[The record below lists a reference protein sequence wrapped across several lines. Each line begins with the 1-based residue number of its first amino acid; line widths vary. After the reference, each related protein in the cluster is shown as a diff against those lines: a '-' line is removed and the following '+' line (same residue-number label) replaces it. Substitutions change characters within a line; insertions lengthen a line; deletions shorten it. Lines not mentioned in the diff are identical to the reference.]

1 MTENIQHI
9 RLINGEELIGD
20 IIDYYD
26 NKILVSQPLLVN
38 ERLSPSGKSAIVL
51 TKYVPFSTSNVCEI
65 LNNHIITV
73 TDIHE
78 EMVKYY
84 HYSLRFAYV
93 HEENMIK
100 DIKTVNTMMEA
111 SLMDMC
117 ATGFD
122 TSNSSSSFH

>member
-20 IIDYYD
+20 VVDYYD

-38 ERLSPSGKSAIVL
+38 ERMSQSGKSAIVL
-51 TKYVPFSTSNVCEI
+51 TKYIPFSSSSVCEI
-65 LNNHIITV
+65 QNNHVITI

-84 HYSLRFAYV
+84 HHSLRFSYV

-100 DIKTVNTMMEA
+100 DIQSVNVMMEA
-111 SLMDMC
+111 SLMDMH
-117 ATGFD
+117 ASGFD